1 MPNWASNHITIR
13 GSDPKEIAEIAD
25 AMKEGRFCQS
35 IIPTHEDLLRDGAS
49 TSGGPNA
56 ELYDQIRAENLEKH
70 GYSNWYDFQTARW
83 GVKWDVNCE
92 DVEVEDDGL
101 TVSASF
107 ESAWSPP
114 VGIAEE
120 LVSRGL
126 SVTLYYYESGMGYVG
141 KYEDGYDDC
150 YELSDETSATV
161 RAVIGDELDDM
172 FGISES
178 MAEYE
183 AENEEEL
190 TRWIREGA
198 DKRELVAGPAA
209 L

>member
-1 MPNWASNHITIR
+1 VPNWCSNHITIR
-13 GSDPKEIAEIAD
+13 GSNPKEIAEIAN

-35 IIPTHEDLLRDGAS
+35 IIPTHEDLLRDGSA

-56 ELYDQIRAENLEKH
+56 DAYDQIRAENLEKH
-70 GYSNWYDFQTARW
+70 GFGNWYDFQTARW
-83 GVKWDVNCE
+83 GTKWDVDCE
-92 DVEVEDDGL
+92 NVEVEDDGL

-141 KYEDGYDDC
+141 KYEDGSDDC
-150 YELSDETSATV
+150 YNLGNETSATV
-161 RAVIGDELDDM
+161 RDVIGDELDDM

-183 AENEEEL
+183 EENEEEL

-198 DKRELVAGPAA
+198 DKRELVSGPAA
-209 L
+209 